1 MCSSKEDY
9 DESQLFLVLD
19 RRILLELEDPSFEE
33 ALYYLI
39 SIHFSFD
46 LEYKASQ
53 KYFYTFLE
61 EFCLGILPKKKTK
74 KYRSVVQ
81 GLYDEC

>member
-1 MCSSKEDY
+1 MCSLKEDY
-9 DESQLFLVLD
+9 EDSQLFLVLD
-19 RRILLELEDPSFEE
+19 RRILLELKDPSFEE

-53 KYFYTFLE
+53 KPFYTFLE

-74 KYRSVVQ
+74 KYRTIVQ
-81 GLYDEC
+81 SLYDRC